1 MILLLTNLA
10 AEWPYSV
17 AEECL
22 GKYHINMIHT
32 LLFHISEIF
41 LLSGMDDESY
51 VYTEVQILFAVSVYV
66 PVRMNETNLLVR
78 IFMK

>member
-1 MILLLTNLA
+1 M
-10 AEWPYSV
+10 
-17 AEECL
+17 
-22 GKYHINMIHT
+22 MHT
-32 LLFHISEIF
+32 LFFHISEIF